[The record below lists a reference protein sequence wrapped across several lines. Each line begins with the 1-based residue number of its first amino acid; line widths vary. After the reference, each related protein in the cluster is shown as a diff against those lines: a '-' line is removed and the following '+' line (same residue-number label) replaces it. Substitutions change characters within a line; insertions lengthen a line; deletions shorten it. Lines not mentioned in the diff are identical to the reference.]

1 MKFSKL
7 LLVLPFL
14 LTSCYKEE
22 GLTTEQSASWIEGKR
37 WKVEYFKTSTG
48 IDTQTYKDYVIY
60 FVAGW
65 DTAIEV
71 FPTIREGRWAVFKG
85 NGGNI
90 LQLTYP
96 TSYADVSK
104 FNGNWVI
111 VDQQMMS
118 LLLKQDQSELYLT
131 VIE

>member
-37 WKVEYFKTSTG
+37 WKVEYFKTSAG

-65 DTAIEV
+65 DTAIEA

-85 NGGNI
+85 TSGNI
-90 LQLTYP
+90 LQFTYP
-96 TSYADVSK
+96 AYNNVSQ
-104 FNGNWVI
+104 FNGNWSI
-111 VDQQMMS
+111 IDQQMMS
-118 LLLKQDQSELYLT
+118 LLLKQDQSELFLT